1 MREEQG
7 HGSAAVWLLKMIA
20 REAVWAARRLSRTPG
35 FVAVAVLTLAV
46 AIAPSLI
53 FRLVDKAVL
62 PPLPYPR
69 SQDLVAIWQ
78 RLGFGRMATSYPKIQ
93 YLSEKSRTTDYA
105 AYTGGMFFLERGG
118 DSIRLAAAAVT
129 PGFFS
134 VLGARPLLGRVFRE
148 DENRHVLGHPV
159 IVLSH
164 AFWQSHLGGRPE
176 VVGEQLRLN
185 GRTFLVVG
193 VMPAG
198 FREHWELWRGLSGSD
213 GWVPA
218 MMAPAGMHPSAK
230 AWRDTPLAI
239 EATGASIWLAV
250 GRLRPGHSIAEARA
264 EADLLG
270 REVAALWPDS
280 NEGVRQPFELIP
292 LSEEAVDPR
301 ILHAV
306 SLLEVA
312 GGLILLLGAL
322 NLGHLFLARGLARA
336 PALGLHNV
344 LGAPRAA
351 LVWGAACEALIIG
364 AAGAFA
370 AVLLT
375 RGALAAL
382 AIAEPTILTAPFGV
396 TFDPSAWRVDW
407 ALGVAA
413 LALAA
418 VSALIF
424 GLAPAWRTAA
434 LDTSSFL
441 RVGSGVKAGGL
452 RQLRLTRPRGLLVA
466 AETALALALAF
477 PALLLVRTMGHLVQ
491 ADLGFRPQQVAT
503 AELRLPAD
511 PDALPAAVGFVSET
525 TRRLAQ
531 SPGIASA
538 SWVSCLPIEC
548 GFYTSAVKVAGERE
562 GTMVASVHVVAPD
575 AFRTLGIPLRS
586 GRDFGPD
593 DRPGTTPMVILSEQA
608 ARRLGSVGP
617 GSRIEVPVIGR
628 EALEVAGIVGD
639 VPYRDLAAEPMPAVY
654 LPLAQRP
661 QTEGVLVARGIAS
674 DTTAIVGPFRQAV
687 ASMDAHLEPLAVSA
701 LSARV
706 EQSVARFRGAAW
718 LLGVAAGLALF
729 LSAVGVYGLLSSLV
743 AQSRPEM
750 AIRIAL
756 GAAPAVL
763 ARSLATATLRLA
775 LAGLVVG
782 ASLGS
787 WGATYLRSY
796 LYGVS
801 PWDLK
806 ALSASVVAAIGLA
819 TLAALRPSYHAS
831 RADPMTTLRCE

>member
-1 MREEQG
+1 MREEG
-7 HGSAAVWLLKMIA
+7 AHAAATGRFLRLIL
-20 REAVWAARRLSRTPG
+20 RETTWASRRLGRTPG

-46 AIAPSLI
+46 AISPSLI

-78 RLGFGRMATSYPKIQ
+78 RFGFGRMATSYPKIQ
-93 YLSEKSRTTDYA
+93 FLSEGSRTTDYA

-118 DSIRLAAAAVT
+118 DSIRLSAEAVT

-134 VLGARPLLGRVFRE
+134 VLGARPFLGRVFRE
-148 DENRHVLGHPV
+148 DENLAVLGHPV
-159 IVLSH
+159 VVLSH

-176 VVGEQLRLN
+176 VVGEEVRLN
-185 GRTFLVVG
+185 GRAFRVVG
-193 VMPAG
+193 VMPED
-198 FREHWELWRGLSGSD
+198 FREYWWQWRGLAGSD
-213 GWVPA
+213 AWIPA

-239 EATGASIWLAV
+239 EAPGASVWLAI
-250 GRLRPGHSIAEARA
+250 GRLRPGHSLAEARA

-270 REVAALWPDS
+270 REVAARWPDS

-312 GGLILLLGAL
+312 GALILLLGAL
-322 NLGHLFLARGLARA
+322 NLGHLFLARALARA
-336 PALGLHNV
+336 QALGLHNV

-351 LVWGAACEALIIG
+351 LVWGAGCEALIIG
-364 AAGAFA
+364 VAGAFV

-407 ALGVAA
+407 GLAATA

-418 VSALIF
+418 LAAFVF
-424 GLAPAWRTAA
+424 GLAPAWRTAT

-466 AETALALALAF
+466 AEAALALALAF
-477 PALLLVRTMGHLVQ
+477 PALLLVQTMGHLVQ
-491 ADLGFRPQQVAT
+491 ADLGFQPQGVAT
-503 AELRLPAD
+503 AELRLPAE
-511 PDALPAAVGFVSET
+511 PASVPAALGFISEG
-525 TRRLAQ
+525 TRQLAQ

-562 GTMVASVHVVAPD
+562 ATMVASVHVVAPD

-593 DRPGTTPMVILSEQA
+593 DRSGTTPMVILSEQA
-608 ARRLGSVGP
+608 ARRLGNVGP

-661 QTEGVLVARGIAS
+661 QTEGVLVARGVAG
-674 DTTAIVGPFRQAV
+674 DATAIVDPFRQAV
-687 ASMDAHLEPLAVSA
+687 ASMGLRLEPLVVSA

-706 EQSVARFRGAAW
+706 EQTVARFRGAAW
-718 LLGVAAGLALF
+718 LLGVAAALGLF
-729 LSAVGVYGLLSSLV
+729 LSGVGVYGLLSSLV

-750 AIRIAL
+750 AIRLAL

-801 PWDLK
+801 PWDVK
-806 ALSASVVAAIGLA
+806 ALAASVVAAIGLA
-819 TLAALRPSYHAS
+819 ALAALRPSYQAS
-831 RADPMTTLRCE
+831 QADPMTSLRCE